1 MKTSHPHVIVH
12 PLLLSQ
18 KKERRKKKEKRK
30 VGKGRGVVW
39 EEGIKTKKVEKERR
53 GKGGK
58 ERRKKGEG
66 KRKKNE
72 RNIAPTR
79 LETITI
85 VVFLDIILVNTCYF
99 ICTVITSWQ
108 VEIAVSCPFYCP
120 SCQAL
125 I

>member
-1 MKTSHPHVIVH
+1 M
-12 PLLLSQ
+12 
-18 KKERRKKKEKRK
+18 
-30 VGKGRGVVW
+30 W
-39 EEGIKTKKVEKERR
+39 EEGIKRKKVEKERR

-58 ERRKKGEG
+58 EKRKKGGG
-66 KRKKNE
+66 KRKIGGNE